1 MAKRPKRAE
10 AVEPVAKAGFFLV
23 NHEKLDRAINGSV
36 GKEGKSYG
44 GVGKDAS
51 DAQVLAE
58 YDRLAGLILD
68 QNNQKVANGSFFD
81 FEEGAPRAEFLVK
94 LAPILNATGAPRVS
108 VKESGGVK
116 EKKGR
121 SKKQLEVDEEE

>member
-1 MAKRPKRAE
+1 MAKRPKKAE
-10 AVEPVAKAGFFLV
+10 AVEPVALAGFFLV
-23 NHEKLDRAINGSV
+23 NHDKLDRVINGSV

-44 GVGKDAS
+44 GVDKDAS

-68 QNNQKVANGSFFD
+68 QNNQKVANGSFYD
-81 FEEGAPRAEFLVK
+81 FEEGAPRVNPLVA
-94 LAPILNATGAPRVS
+94 LAPILNSSGVPRVS
-108 VKESGGVK
+108 VKESSGEV
-116 EKKGR
+116 KKGRR